1 GLGLA
6 RWSLTWLPALCV
18 AGGLLVMLGLGR
30 ALNAL
35 MAGEQTA
42 VTLGLDARRV
52 RLWVFVCCS
61 LLTGV
66 RQHETDEAD
75 GAAHRDQHA

>member
-1 GLGLA
+1 
-6 RWSLTWLPALCV
+6 
-18 AGGLLVMLGLGR
+18 
-30 ALNAL
+30 
-35 MAGEQTA
+35 GEQTA

-66 RQHETDEAD
+66 LVSVS
-75 GAAHRDQHA
+75 GAIGFVGLMLPHAGQQ